1 MASSLLLLFLTF
13 FLLLA
18 ATNGHNITAI
28 LDKYPDYS
36 LYNSYLTQTKVCDE
50 INSRETVTCLVL
62 PNSAMAALSSKQ
74 SLAGIKNAL
83 RLLNLLDYFDPQKL
97 HDLPRGTT
105 LTTTLYQTTGNA
117 AGNLGFVNITNLR
130 GGKVGFASAAP
141 GAKFDASY
149 TKSVKQIPYNL
160 SVLEIS
166 APIIFP
172 GLLDAP
178 SASSA
183 NLTALLE
190 KAGCKT
196 FASLIVTSGVLKIYQ
211 SAMDKGLTLFA
222 PNDEA
227 FKAKDAPDVNSLSSA
242 DLVTLLQ
249 YHALPSYTPKD
260 SLKTAK
266 GTISTMASS
275 ASGKYDLSVISRG
288 DDISLDTGVDTSR
301 IASTVLDDTPVCVLT
316 VDNLLL
322 PSELFG
328 GAPAPAP
335 GPIALTPSPS
345 PAATAPAPA
354 KKKKGKAKAPS
365 PAALSPPA
373 PPMSAPESSPSD
385 APVSEADKAD
395 EKISAAVVARSV
407 GTLGTVVLASWAIAS
422 IL

>member
-18 ATNGHNITAI
+18 AANGHNITAI

-354 KKKKGKAKAPS
+354 KKKGKAKAPS